1 MSSASVLGKEDPF
14 PGLRPYEEEDADWF
28 FGRGGEINDLL
39 KRLRRVH
46 FLAVVGPSGCGK
58 SSLIKAGV
66 LPGVRDG
73 YLDAEWKIASIRP
86 GEKPMDNLAAALS
99 STLSIETSAIREKLD
114 AGCMG
119 IVETWRV
126 QEADT
131 KVLIL
136 VDQFEELFQFVQRRG
151 DPAQEET
158 KAFLKLLLTA
168 AAAERSIYI
177 IITMR
182 VEWLAECAS
191 YTGLAEAIN
200 EGIYLVPQMS
210 RRQFQQVI
218 LGPVESAGGTIVSSL
233 LDRLLND
240 LDNRTDQLPVLQHA
254 LMRIWSRRA
263 PGTALDIPLYEAA
276 GTLSRCL
283 SDHAE
288 EIFAELSPDQQKG
301 AERLFRSITQVSK
314 SRKTRR
320 PRPLS
325 EADPTSPLEQVKF
338 VVDAFRREGRSFL
351 VATPGPLQP
360 DSIIDISHEALIRQW
375 RRLDQWVDRE
385 AEVQAKIIR
394 LRETA
399 SEWDREGRINRDLLY
414 RGTVL
419 QQAWELRPLL
429 LHDGAAAAFL
439 DASRRRQRHLEFLK
453 ISLVIVFFALIV
465 GWGVST
471 LREKAADA
479 DMARQQAEFSAQQ
492 VQREQEH
499 AKEIA
504 DLLAKLAAREQK
516 RSPQLYASIQAS
528 IEKLQAKRIYLQY
541 PSKDQIPAVMNVQSA
556 LKNAGYDVPKP
567 ELVGGKASPRSQVR
581 YFHTQDKTEAEKVA
595 GMLQDRLHGGIAA
608 HLIANTKN
616 VVPVGQ
622 FEIWFSPSA
631 FSPAAN

>member
-1 MSSASVLGKEDPF
+1 MSSASILSKENPF

-73 YLDAEWKIASIRP
+73 YLDADWKIVSIRP
-86 GEKPMDNLAAALS
+86 GEKPLDNLTAALS
-99 STLSIETSAIREKLD
+99 ATLAIEAPAIRRKLD
-114 AGCMG
+114 AGCLG
-119 IVETWRV
+119 IVETLKNLKS
-126 QEADT
+126 DT
-131 KVLIL
+131 KILIL

-168 AAAERSIYI
+168 AAAEPSIYI
-177 IITMR
+177 VITMR
-182 VEWLAECAS
+182 VEWLAECAC
-191 YTGLAEAIN
+191 YMGLAEAIN

-210 RRQFQQVI
+210 RRQFQQAI
-218 LGPVESAGGTIVSSL
+218 LGPVEAAGGTIVSSL

-263 PGTALDIPLYEAA
+263 PGSALDIPLYEAA
-276 GTLSRCL
+276 GTLSHCL
-283 SDHAE
+283 SNHAE
-288 EIFAELSPDQQKG
+288 EIFNELSPDQQKT
-301 AERLFRSITQVSK
+301 AECLFRSITQVSK
-314 SRKTRR
+314 SRKTRH
-320 PRPLS
+320 PRPLD
-325 EADPTSPLEQVKF
+325 EVAPASPPEQVKS

-375 RRLDQWVDRE
+375 SRLDQWVDRE
-385 AEVQAKIIR
+385 AEVQAKINR

-453 ISLVIVFFALIV
+453 FGLVILFFASV
-465 GWGVST
+465 AGWGVST
-471 LREKAADA
+471 VREKAADA
-479 DMARQQAEFSAQQ
+479 DLARQQAEFSAQQ

-516 RSPQLYASIQAS
+516 SSPQLYASIQAS

-541 PSKDQIPAVMNVQSA
+541 PSKDQIPAVMNLQSA

-567 ELVGGKASPRSQVR
+567 EFVGGKAPPQSQVR
-581 YFHTQDKTEAEKVA
+581 YFHTLDKTEAEKIA
-595 GMLQDRLHGGIAA
+595 GMFQDRLHGGIAA
-608 HLIANTKN
+608 HFIANTKN

>member
-1 MSSASVLGKEDPF
+1 MSSASVLSKENPF

-28 FGRGGEINDLL
+28 FGRGGEINELL

-99 STLSIETSAIREKLD
+99 AMLGGDIPAIRRKLD
-114 AGCMG
+114 AGCLG
-119 IVETWRV
+119 IVEAWKE
-126 QEADT
+126 QKSDT
-131 KVLIL
+131 KVLVL

-168 AAAERSIYI
+168 AAAEPSIYI
-177 IITMR
+177 ILTMR

-191 YTGLAEAIN
+191 YMGLSEAIN

-218 LGPVESAGGTIVSSL
+218 LGPVEAAGGTIVSSL

-254 LMRIWSRRA
+254 LMRIWSRHA
-263 PGTALDIPLYEAA
+263 PGSALDISIYEAA

-288 EIFAELSPDQQKG
+288 EIFAELSSDQQKT
-301 AERLFRSITQVSK
+301 AECLFRSITQVSK

-325 EADPTSPLEQVKF
+325 EAAPGSPPEQVKS

-351 VATPGPLQP
+351 VVTPGPLQP
-360 DSIIDISHEALIRQW
+360 DSIVDISHEALIRQW
-375 RRLDQWVDRE
+375 RRLNQWVDRE
-385 AEVQAKIIR
+385 AEVQARITR

-399 SEWDREGRINRDLLY
+399 AEWDHEGRTNRDLLY

-429 LHDGAAAAFL
+429 LRDGAAGAFL
-439 DASRRRQRHLEFLK
+439 DTSRRRQRHLGFLK
-453 ISLVIVFFALIV
+453 IGLVIAFFFLIL

-479 DMARQQAEFSAQQ
+479 DLARQQAEFSAQQ

-504 DLLAKLAAREQK
+504 DLLARLALKEQK

-541 PSKDQIPAVMNVQSA
+541 PLKDQIPAVMNVQSA
-556 LKNAGYDVPKP
+556 LNKAGYDVPKP
-567 ELVGGKASPRSQVR
+567 EFVGGKAPPQSQVR
-581 YFHTQDKTEAEKVA
+581 YFYAKDKSEAEKIA
-595 GMLQDRLHGGIAA
+595 GLLHDRLHGGIAA
-608 HLIANTKN
+608 HFIANTKN

-622 FEIWFSPSA
+622 FEIWFSLSA
-631 FSPAAN
+631 FSRAAD